1 MFDTLLQ
8 MIKGLIAFIAATV
21 SLKDC
26 GNPATDQAIIT
37 GYGFSPSNPIAGDL
51 TELWVAY
58 DLKSPI
64 TGGTASYSLSL
75 NGIPFTPTIDEL
87 CTQTV
92 CPKEV
97 GSYNETS
104 HSTFP
109 SGISGK
115 IVSKIIWKNQDNNPV
130 WCLES
135 TFKV

>member
-1 MFDTLLQ
+1 MPFLR
-8 MIKGLIAFIAATV
+8 GLVLFLAATV

-26 GNPATDQAIIT
+26 GNPTTDQATIT
-37 GYGFSPSNPIAGDL
+37 GFGFSPSNPVAGEA

-64 TGGTASYSLSL
+64 TGGSATYSVSL
-75 NGIPFTPTIDEL
+75 NGIPLSPTVDDL
-87 CTQTV
+87 CTQTI

-97 GSYNETS
+97 GTYNETS

-109 SGISGK
+109 GGISGK
-115 IVSKIIWKNQDNNPV
+115 VVSKIQWKNQDNQPV

-135 TFKV
+135 TFRI

>member
-1 MFDTLLQ
+1 MSILQLALAVLASTVTLR
-8 MIKGLIAFIAATV
+8 
-21 SLKDC
+21 DC
-26 GNPATDQAIIT
+26 GNPSTDKALIT
-37 GYGFSPSNPIAGDL
+37 GYGFSPENPVAGDP

-58 DLKSPI
+58 NLNSNV
-64 TGGTASYSLSL
+64 TGGTATYSMTI
-75 NGIPFTPTIDEL
+75 NGIPFTPSVDDL

-92 CPKEV
+92 CPKNV

-115 IVSKIIWKNQDNNPV
+115 IVTKIQWKDQDSQPI

-135 TFKV
+135 SFKI